1 MTLHLSRLAGTLPD
15 RLVAEACGVSRST
28 VVLYRAARDIPP
40 AGVHA
45 RSLAHEA
52 ATRDALARDPHITA
66 AALATVLDV
75 HERTARVY
83 LRRERGPQPKRH
95 RKPQP
100 IDARAIAWLAE
111 EFEPVRTAQVAE
123 ALGLSMAAVRVV
135 LDRIGA
141 TSYRDHRN
149 HLVWVGP

>member
-1 MTLHLSRLAGTLPD
+1 MTPRLAALAGALPD

-28 VVLYRAARDIPP
+28 VVMYRAARDIPP

-52 ATRDALARDPHITA
+52 ATRDALARDPHVTA
-66 AALATVLDV
+66 RDLAAVLGV

-83 LRRERGPQPKRH
+83 LRRLRAPQPKR
-95 RKPQP
+95 RPRPQP
-100 IDARAIAWLAE
+100 IDAKAIAWLAE
-111 EFEPVRTAQVAE
+111 QWEPVRTAHVAE

-141 TSYRDHRN
+141 TSERDHRN